1 MSRGGK
7 LILGFAVEQRRF
19 NGVLVARFASIR
31 DASRETGVPYSQI
44 YACVKGVTKK
54 AAGYIWQRAENGG

>member
-31 DASRETGVPYSQI
+31 DASKEPGVPYSQI
-44 YACVKGVTKK
+44 YACVNGMTRK
-54 AAGYIWQRAENGG
+54 AAGYVWRKVEEEG